1 MDTAA
6 STTLCPRCGQAQ
18 AASLLVGGL
27 CPACVARSMSSGLLG
42 LLDESPADKE
52 PVALVIDGYEVHE
65 LIGGGGMGEVYR
77 AKRLSDDRT
86 VAIKIVAG
94 RLTRDP
100 EVTARFENEV
110 SAMSQLDHPNV
121 VRVLDQGSTTDGRH
135 YLVSEYIDGCDLRR
149 LLKAQRLE
157 PARAFDIFAKVC
169 AGIAHAHGR
178 GIVHRD
184 IKPANILV
192 GSDGTVK
199 VADFGLAKTLVD
211 TSHWYGFTQTR
222 DTFGTPYYI
231 APEVTRQAGQ
241 ADARSDVYALGV
253 LLYEVLSGAVPMGQ
267 FTPLSQRTG
276 LSKRLDNIVSDALAD
291 DPAARTP
298 SVEMLAEDV
307 RRLALAEVHR
317 RRRTHTLSILAAAL
331 GILVIGAALG
341 AWWFALRPRMQP
353 SFPNPASATKDKPW
367 TNSLGMKFVPLPE
380 HRLLVSIYETRVKDY
395 QAFSAAENAVMPSW
409 RLGAA
414 NPRRQFEALQ
424 QQAGVTAHSR
434 ASKLSTSADPGF
446 AQTPDDPACGV
457 DLLDARLFC
466 AWLTWKER
474 EEGRLQPMQSYR
486 LPVEREWSAAVSY
499 DATDW
504 QIDDAGAQANFAGIE
519 APEVKPWPEDVPFF
533 ARRDA
538 FPRTAPVGRFAPNP
552 LGLYDLF
559 GNVAEW
565 VDTPA
570 PDSLG
575 RGNNL
580 IYGLRGGSWATGSA
594 RQAKP
599 DFHLGSRPGRAQANF
614 GFRIV
619 LDLEVKSAAPR
630 ALDPVTAE
638 SVEKR

>member
-1 MDTAA
+1 MDTAT
-6 STTLCPRCGQAQ
+6 STHLCPRCGQPQ
-18 AASLLVGGL
+18 ATSLLVGGL
-27 CPACVARSMSSGLLG
+27 CPACVARGVSSGLLG
-42 LLDESPADKE
+42 LLDEPPAEKE
-52 PVALVIDGYEVHE
+52 AVALAIDGYEVHE

-77 AKRLSDDRT
+77 AKRLHDCQT
-86 VAIKIVAG
+86 VAIKVVAG

-121 VRVLDQGSTTDGRH
+121 VRVLDQGTTADGRH
-135 YLVSEYIDGCDLRR
+135 YLVSEFIDGCDLRR

-169 AGIAHAHGR
+169 AGIAHAHER

-199 VADFGLAKTLVD
+199 IADFGLAKTLVD

-276 LSKRLDNIVSDALAD
+276 LSKRLDTIVSEALAD
-291 DPAARTP
+291 DPDERTP
-298 SVEMLAEDV
+298 SVLALAEDV
-307 RRLALAEVHR
+307 RRIAQAEVHR
-317 RRRTHTLSILAAAL
+317 QRRTNTLTLLAAAL
-331 GILVIGAALG
+331 GILVIGAGLG
-341 AWWFALRPRMQP
+341 AWWFALRPKMQP
-353 SFPNPASATKDKPW
+353 SFPRPALATKDKPW
-367 TNSLGMKFVPLPE
+367 TNSLGMKFVPLPK

-395 QAFSAAENAVMPSW
+395 QAFSNAENAVLPSW

-414 NPRRQFEALQ
+414 NPRRQFAELQ

-434 ASKLSTSADPGF
+434 ASKLSTTADPGF
-446 AQTPDDPACGV
+446 PQTPDDPACGV

-474 EEGRLQPMQSYR
+474 EEGRLKPTQSYR
-486 LPVEREWSAAVSY
+486 LPVEEEWSAAVSY
-499 DATDW
+499 DDTDW
-504 QIDDAGAQANFAGIE
+504 RLEDADARANFAGTE
-519 APEVKPWPEDVPFF
+519 APEVTPWPEDAPFF
-533 ARRDA
+533 TRRDA
-538 FPRTAPVGRFAPNP
+538 FPRTAPVGSFAPNQI
-552 LGLYDLF
+552 GLHDLF
-559 GNVAEW
+559 GNVSEW

-575 RGNNL
+575 RGNNV
-580 IYGLRGGSWATGSA
+580 IYGLRGGSWATGAA

-619 LDLEVKSAAPR
+619 LDLEVKNNSPR
-630 ALDPVTAE
+630 ALDPVTSE

>member
-6 STTLCPRCGQAQ
+6 STILCPRCGQAQ

-27 CPACVARSMSSGLLG
+27 CPACVARDVTSGLLD
-42 LLDESPADKE
+42 LIDEAPAEKE
-52 PVALVIDGYEVHE
+52 AVALDIEGYEVHE
-65 LIGGGGMGEVYR
+65 LVGGGGMGEVYR
-77 AKRLSDDRT
+77 AKRLNDGQI

-110 SAMSQLDHPNV
+110 SAMAQLDHRNV
-121 VRVLDQGSTTDGRH
+121 VRVLDQGTTTDGRH

-157 PARAFDIFAKVC
+157 PERAFDIFDKVC
-169 AGIAHAHGR
+169 AGIAHAHER

-211 TSHWYGFTQTR
+211 SSHWYGFTQTR

-253 LLYEVLSGAVPMGQ
+253 LLYELLSGTLPMGQ
-267 FTPLSQRTG
+267 FTPLSQRAG
-276 LSKRLDNIVSDALAD
+276 LSKRLDTIVSEALAD
-291 DPAARTP
+291 APDERTP
-298 SVEMLAEDV
+298 SVLVLAEDV
-307 RRLALAEVHR
+307 RRVARAEVSR
-317 RRRTHTLSILAAAL
+317 QRRTNVLTLVAATL
-331 GILVIGAALG
+331 GILLIGAGLG
-341 AWWFALRPRMQP
+341 AWWFALRPRP
-353 SFPNPASATKDKPW
+353 RPGFLAPATASKEKPW
-367 TNSLGMKFVPLPE
+367 TNSLDMKFVPLPK
-380 HRLLVSIYETRVKDY
+380 HSLLISIYETRVKDY

-409 RLGAA
+409 RMGAA
-414 NPRRQFEALQ
+414 NPRRQFAALQ

-434 ASKLSTSADPGF
+434 ISKLSTTADPGF
-446 AQTPDDPACGV
+446 PQTPDDPACGV

-474 EEGRLQPMQSYR
+474 EEGRLKPMQSYR
-486 LPVEREWSAAVSY
+486 LPVEKEWSAAVSY
-499 DATDW
+499 DDTHW
-504 QIDDAGAQANFAGIE
+504 RLEDADARANFAGAE
-519 APEVKPWPEDVPFF
+519 APEVTPWPDDAPFF
-533 ARRDA
+533 TRRDR
-538 FPRTAPVGRFAPNP
+538 FPRSAPVGSFAPNQ

-559 GNVAEW
+559 GNVSEW

-575 RGNNL
+575 RGNTP

-594 RQAKP
+594 RQARP

-619 LDLEVKSAAPR
+619 LDLDVKTSSPR
-630 ALDPVTAE
+630 MLDPVTSE
-638 SVEKR
+638 SVE